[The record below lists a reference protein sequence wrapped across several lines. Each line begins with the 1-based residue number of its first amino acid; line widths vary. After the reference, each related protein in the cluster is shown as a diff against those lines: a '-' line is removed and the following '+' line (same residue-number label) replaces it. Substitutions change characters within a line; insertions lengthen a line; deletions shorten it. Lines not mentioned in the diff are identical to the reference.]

1 MSAVSALTLVS
12 PTHSYSVYPP
22 SRVCATARVCTQAST
37 RPYVPFICTIKRCS
51 LQTHKNQALSQAS
64 SSAVQASTRP
74 SVSPF
79 PVPLTRK
86 IKRCRPPPHKIKR
99 RPIPLHKSAFKRCS
113 ASPHTIKRRSPQLHK
128 RCRPPPHKI
137 KPLATQAQASLK
149 TCACA
154 VRTCPSLEHTS
165 PCTQDRRNR
174 SHGTTTTTC
183 ECVCACVRVCVCV
196 CVSAC
201 V

>member
-1 MSAVSALTLVS
+1 MSAISALIPVS
-12 PTHSYSVYPP
+12 PTHFYSVHPA
-22 SRVCATARVCTQAST
+22 SRVSATARVYTQASM
-37 RPYVPFICTIKRCS
+37 
-51 LQTHKNQALSQAS
+51 
-64 SSAVQASTRP
+64 RP
-74 SVSPF
+74 SVSPYT
-79 PVPLTRK
+79 VPFTRK

-99 RPIPLHKSAFKRCS
+99 RPIALHKSAFKRCS
-113 ASPHTIKRRSPQLHK
+113 ASTHTIKRRSPQLHK

-137 KPLATQAQASLK
+137 KPSATQAQASLK
-149 TCACA
+149 PSTCAA
-154 VRTCPSLEHTS
+154 RTCPSLEHTS

>member
-1 MSAVSALTLVS
+1 MSAISALTPVS
-12 PTHSYSVYPP
+12 PTHFYSVHPA
-22 SRVCATARVCTQAST
+22 SRVSATARVYTQASM
-37 RPYVPFICTIKRCS
+37 
-51 LQTHKNQALSQAS
+51 
-64 SSAVQASTRP
+64 RP
-74 SVSPF
+74 SVSPCT
-79 PVPLTRK
+79 VPFTRK

-99 RPIPLHKSAFKRCS
+99 RPTQPHKSAVKRCS
-113 ASPHTIKRRSPQLHK
+113 AQPHKIKRCPPQ
-128 RCRPPPHKI
+128 PHKI
-137 KPLATQAQASLK
+137 KPSATQAQASLK
-149 TCACA
+149 PCTCAA
-154 VRTCPSLEHTS
+154 RTCPSLEHTS